1 MKNLTR
7 KNLNELAAVMPVL
20 SENELREYVGGALYV
35 DSGGGILG
43 WDGTSYEM
51 IVTDTLPSGYMDN
64 PQQSGN
70 FTEQPDWVK
79 RTIIS
84 FTASTLGIGNGN
96 MSDIP
101 FMFYEDENEKQ
112 YAKYDYGKTEYNTE
126 YIGINTNSELYRNS
140 NNYHDFIFLLIHE
153 IHHAETPEDRGDSN
167 GRSELEAYKA
177 MLSHPSAAHSSP
189 FVYNQMYNE
198 YIKLYNA
205 LPPEIKAKEDYIL
218 HRDSAVLDGYIT
230 P

>member
-79 RTIIS
+79 RSIIS

-126 YIGINTNSELYRNS
+126 YIGINTNSELYKRS
-140 NNYHDFIFLLIHE
+140 NNYHDYIFLLTHE
-153 IHHAETPEDRGDSN
+153 IHHAETPEDRGDKS

-177 MLSHPSAAHSSP
+177 MLNHHSAEHASHWLYEQIYQKYFDLYQKLP
-189 FVYNQMYNE
+189 YE
-198 YIKLYNA
+198 ERIKEELIINRN
-205 LPPEIKAKEDYIL
+205 DY
-218 HRDSAVLDGYIT
+218 V
-230 P
+230 PNP